1 MGGLLAVRAATG
13 RPAVNRAQLEHIIR
27 AAGSIADDNDVVI
40 IGSQAILGEFP
51 NAPAELLVSN
61 EADIYPLARTE
72 RSDLIDATIGEGS
85 PFQREFGYYA
95 HGVDETTAVLP
106 EGWRGRL
113 VLVTGENTRF
123 VRGWCLE
130 VHDLA
135 IAKYAAGREKD
146 LEFTAALAR
155 HEMVSREVLQQRLA
169 VTCLGEALRERVLRR
184 IQADFPGAER

>member
-1 MGGLLAVRAATG
+1 MTRAD
-13 RPAVNRAQLEHIIR
+13 LEHIIR
-27 AAGSIADDNDVVI
+27 AAGSIADDNDVVV
-40 IGSQAILGEFP
+40 IGSQAILGAFP
-51 NAPAELLVSN
+51 NAPVEFLVSN
-61 EADIYPLARTE
+61 EADVYPLKRKE
-72 RSDLIDATIGEGS
+72 RSDLIDSTIGEGS

-106 EGWRGRL
+106 DGWRERL

-135 IAKYAAGREKD
+135 IAKYVAGREKD

-155 HEMVSREVLQQRLA
+155 HEMVAREVLHQRLA
-169 VTCLGEALRERVLRR
+169 ATRMDDLLRERVSGR
-184 IQADFPGAER
+184 IQRDFPSAER

>member
-1 MGGLLAVRAATG
+1 MT
-13 RPAVNRAQLEHIIR
+13 RAQLEHIIR
-27 AAGSIADDNDVVI
+27 AAGTIADDNDVVV
-40 IGSQAILGEFP
+40 IGSQAILGEYP
-51 NAPAELLVSN
+51 DAPSELLVSN
-61 EADIYPLARTE
+61 EADVYPRTRTE

-95 HGVDETTAVLP
+95 HGVDATSAILP
-106 EGWRGRL
+106 DGWRARL
-113 VLVTGENTRF
+113 VLITGENTRF

-155 HEMVSREVLQQRLA
+155 HRMVSQEVLHQRLA
-169 VTCLGEALRERVLRR
+169 ATPMNSQLRERVSQR
-184 IQADFPGAER
+184 IQANFRGSEM